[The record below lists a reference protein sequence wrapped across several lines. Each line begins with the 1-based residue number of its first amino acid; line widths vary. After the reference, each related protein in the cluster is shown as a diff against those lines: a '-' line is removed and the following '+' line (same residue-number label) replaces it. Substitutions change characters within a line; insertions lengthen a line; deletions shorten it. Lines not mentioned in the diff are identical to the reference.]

1 LSPAKARARKAPSA
15 ARPAGRPG
23 PEPDLDLLRQLSNAI
38 GVSGDEGAVRKI
50 VLEAIRPHVDE
61 VRVDALGS
69 ILAVKRAKGRRA
81 PLKVLLAAHLDEVG
95 LMIMDHDSD
104 GSLRFEVVGGIA
116 DTVLLG
122 KAVLVGPK
130 RLPGVIGAA
139 PVHLLNSDR
148 QATVIHAHQM
158 RIDIGAGSADAAR
171 KQVAVGERA
180 GFATEFSLAGG
191 TLRGKAL
198 DDRLGCATLISLL
211 RGGPYPVVLHAAF
224 TVQEEVGLRGA
235 HVAGYA
241 AEPDAAFALDC
252 SPALDLPDSRGRENT
267 QYNTRLGLG
276 PVLYVSDG
284 RTISDRRLVD
294 HLVRTAQA
302 AGLPHQLRQPGGGGT
317 DAGAI
322 QQTRGGVPVV
332 SVSVPARYLH
342 GPVAMARLDDWRST
356 LRLVALALEQFGPGV
371 LKPPARTARA
381 ARVARAKK

>member
-1 LSPAKARARKAPSA
+1 MSPAKAVSRKAKRS
-15 ARPAGRPG
+15 ARPGL
-23 PEPDLDLLRQLSNAI
+23 EPDLELLRQLSNAI

-61 VRVDALGS
+61 VRVYALGS

-81 PLKVLLAAHLDEVG
+81 PVKVLMAAHMDEVG

-104 GSLRFEVVGGIA
+104 GSLRFEVVGGISE
-116 DTVLLG
+116 TVLLG

-130 RLPGVIGAA
+130 RVPGVIGSA

-148 QATVIHAHQM
+148 QGTVVRAGQM
-158 RIDIGAGSADAAR
+158 RIDIGAGSAEAAR
-171 KQVAVGERA
+171 KQAALGDRA
-180 GFATEFSLAGG
+180 GFATELLLAGG

-198 DDRLGCATLISLL
+198 DDRLGCATLVSLL
-211 RGGPYPVVLHAAF
+211 RGGPYPVELHAAF

-235 HVAGYA
+235 RVAGYA

-252 SPALDLPDSRGRENT
+252 TPALDLPDSRARENT
-267 QYNTRLGLG
+267 QYNTRLGMG
-276 PVLYVSDG
+276 PALYVSDG

-294 HLVRTAQA
+294 HLIRTAQA
-302 AGLPHQLRQPGGGGT
+302 AGLPYQLRQPGGGGT

-332 SVSVPARYLH
+332 SVSVPGRYLH
-342 GPVAMARLDDWRST
+342 TPVSMARLEDWRNS
-356 LRLVALALEQFGPGV
+356 LRLLALALQQFGPAV
-371 LKPPARTARA
+371 LKAPARPPRPARA
-381 ARVARAKK
+381 ARAKK